1 MRWEEAPSAKGLGV
15 KIFITIVIAVVVVVG
30 LLAGIGLWMHARAG
44 ASGAQATKVRLESP
58 SWGDLV
64 EVVSAPGQIEPRT
77 KVSISARVSARI
89 VDLPYKQG
97 DRVTRGEP
105 KSNPPTPPSVLVQ
118 LDAADLEASLSS
130 AQARRDAQAAA
141 IEVTKADIASQ
152 QARVQGIGAS
162 LAEAR
167 RGLKRQESLLASGDV
182 SRSVYDQA
190 KCRVDELSAQLT
202 SAEHTLK
209 SQRLNLPVLEH
220 RLAAADAEIAQ
231 AKDKLSY
238 TTISSPIDG
247 VVTRLN
253 AEVGEVVIP
262 GTMNNPGTVILEVA
276 DLSKMLVVARVDE
289 SDIGSVE
296 TGQRALVHIRAYPD
310 EEFEGVVRSIALI
323 GEGIGT
329 ASREF
334 EVEILLK
341 ASGPGRRIYS
351 RLSADVDIET
361 RRHSDVVKVPSQAV
375 LGRPVDDLPTEIRE
389 GNPNVDPKKR
399 FVTVVYRCNDGKAV
413 VTPVTVGASDAT
425 HTVIRS
431 GLSKTDRV
439 IVGPYKVLETL
450 KHDQKVRDEREAA
463 ATRPA
468 ETKPAAT
475 PPAQTRPADTRP
487 ASAS

>member
-1 MRWEEAPSAKGLGV
+1 MRWEEAPSVKGLGV
-15 KIFITIVIAVVVVVG
+15 KIFIGIVITVVVVVG
-30 LLAGIGLWMHARAG
+30 LLAGIGLCMHARAG
-44 ASGAQATKVRLESP
+44 ASRAQATKVRVESP
-58 SWGDLV
+58 SRGDLV

-89 VDLPYKQG
+89 VELPYEEG
-97 DRVTRGEP
+97 DRVTRGDP

-118 LDAADLEASLSS
+118 LDATDLEASLSS

-141 IEVTKADIASQ
+141 IKVAKADIASQ
-152 QARVQGIGAS
+152 QARVEGIGAS

-167 RGLKRQESLLASGDV
+167 RDLKRQEALLASGDV
-182 SRSVYDQA
+182 SRSVYDLA
-190 KCRVDELSAQLT
+190 KCRVDELSAQLS

-209 SQRLNLPVLEH
+209 SKRLNLPVLEH
-220 RLAAADAEIAQ
+220 RQAAADAEITQ

-238 TTISSPIDG
+238 TTITSPIDG

-262 GTMNNPGTVILEVA
+262 GTVNNPGTVILKVA
-276 DLSKMLVVARVDE
+276 DLSEMLVVARVDE

-296 TGQRALVHIRAYPD
+296 TGQRALVHIRAYPE

-323 GEGIGT
+323 GEGIGA

-334 EVEILLK
+334 SVEVLLE
-341 ASGPGRRIYS
+341 PTGRRIYS

-361 RRHSDVVKVPSQAV
+361 RRHSDVLEVPSQAV
-375 LGRPVDDLPTEIRE
+375 LGRPVDDLPTGIRE
-389 GNPNVDPKKR
+389 GNPNVEPKKK
-399 FVTVVYRCNDGKAV
+399 FVTVVYRCIDGKAV

-431 GLSKTDRV
+431 GLSETDRV
-439 IVGPYKVLETL
+439 IVGPYKGLEKL
-450 KHDQKVRDEREAA
+450 KHDQEVKDEREAA

-468 ETKPAAT
+468 
-475 PPAQTRPADTRP
+475 QTGPADTRP